1 LNGIYSLE
9 ISLSK
14 GANIR
19 VGALGNVYFRE
30 GSYMYVGSAQRNL
43 EKRVQRHL
51 RKEKKL
57 FWHIDYFLSSEHA
70 KIEKVFFRQAD
81 KLAEC
86 EIAQELGRRGEPVPW
101 FGCSDCRCQSHL
113 FWFPRSSSVQE
124 LDVFAASQGWATF
137 DAYGESVKAFML

>member
-1 LNGIYSLE
+1 LNGIYALE

-14 GANIR
+14 GANVR
-19 VGALGNVYFRE
+19 VGALGDVYFKE
-30 GSYMYVGSAQRNL
+30 GSYVYVGSAQRNL

-57 FWHIDYFLSSEHA
+57 FWHIDYLLGSERA

-86 EIAQELGRRGEPVPW
+86 EIAQELGRRGEPVAG

-124 LDVFAASQGWATF
+124 LGVFAAFRGWSTF
-137 DAYGESVKAFML
+137 DAYREL